1 LRSMTGTNMCDKPL
15 ASEMVPSLLIAEVER
30 D

>member
-1 LRSMTGTNMCDKPL
+1 LRSITGTNMCDKPL
-15 ASEMVPSLLIAEVER
+15 SSKMFPSLLITEAER